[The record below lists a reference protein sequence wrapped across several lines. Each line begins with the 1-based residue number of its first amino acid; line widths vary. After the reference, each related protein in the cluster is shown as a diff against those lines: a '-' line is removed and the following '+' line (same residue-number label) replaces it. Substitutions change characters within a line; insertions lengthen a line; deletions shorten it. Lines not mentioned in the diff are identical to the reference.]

1 MDLKYQTPRGIHD
14 NLPEQFAYID
24 HVVGHA
30 TRLLQL
36 GGFQRIETPVFE
48 ETALFQ
54 RSIGDS
60 TDIVSKEMY
69 TFEDRDGV
77 SMSLRPEGTA
87 GAVRAFLQHGMAS
100 LPQPVMLWYYESMY
114 RYDRPQKGRYRQ
126 HSQIGVEVIGESDPS
141 IDAQLIALT
150 WTLLTELG
158 IADRFTVHI
167 NSLGTPESRKEF
179 LKEFTSF
186 IEGKERALSEE
197 DRSRLTTN
205 PLRLLDSKHEDT
217 QEIVAMAPKLA
228 DFLDADSRT
237 FHETLLA
244 MLDELDIPY
253 RPSPTLV
260 RGQDYYTKT
269 VFEVS
274 ANDDPAFAVGGGG
287 RYDGLV
293 ELIGGPST
301 PAVGFGL
308 GIERLVLAMKAA
320 GIEPTPSMTPLVFVA
335 PLGDEAKVKSLPLLQ
350 ELRRAGIPAVG
361 ALGKG
366 SIKAQLSLAD
376 KAKVRYAL
384 ILGQLEVIEGKII
397 VRDMAAGK
405 QWTVPF
411 GSALGEVQK
420 LLTTG

>member
-1 MDLKYQTPRGIHD
+1 
-14 NLPEQFAYID
+14 
-24 HVVGHA
+24 
-30 TRLLQL
+30 
-36 GGFQRIETPVFE
+36 
-48 ETALFQ
+48 
-54 RSIGDS
+54 
-60 TDIVSKEMY
+60 MY